1 MRILFLTFQFPYP
14 PDNGARIKTLSILD
28 YLRPLHDVTVL
39 CLTRREPDDE
49 QQRWARAF
57 RDVRWTVLDRGRNP
71 LTLARSYRSGVPL
84 SIERN
89 GSEEMSRMVAE
100 ALVEAEHHA
109 VFVDGW
115 LMAQYLPERLTGL
128 KLLHEHNAEYVIWER
143 QAWLERGGLRK
154 ILVGREARR
163 VRAYEAGL
171 MPRFDAV
178 FAVSEQDRAALV
190 DLGADPGRALVLP
203 NLPDPSLLEMP
214 ALRFEGSQPLILY
227 FGTLSWQP
235 NIEGLERFITQVF
248 PLVRREAPQSRLLIA
263 GRDAP
268 PALER
273 LARGTTGVDY
283 MGPVADAETLYR
295 KARVFVEATRS
306 GGGTKLKILNAL
318 ARGLPVVASPE
329 AAEGIDVI
337 PGAHLLTAVDD
348 DSLAEA
354 VVRLLRDDGL
364 WSRVS
369 EGGRLLIGSRYVA
382 EAAFSPLDEVLSG
395 DRSRI

>member
-28 YLRPLHDVTVL
+28 YLRVQHDVTVL

-49 QQRWARAF
+49 QRRWANAF
-57 RDVRWTVLDRGRNP
+57 GDVRWAVLDRGRNP
-71 LTLARSYRSGVPL
+71 LNLARSYLSGVPL
-84 SIERN
+84 SVERN
-89 GSEEMSRMVAE
+89 QSGVMSQLVAE
-100 ALVEAEHHA
+100 TLEGAKYDAA
-109 VFVDGW
+109 FVDGW
-115 LMAQYLPERLTGL
+115 LMAQYLPETFVGL
-128 KLLHEHNAEYVIWER
+128 RLLHEHNAEYVIWER
-143 QAWLERGGLRK
+143 QARLERGMLRK
-154 ILVGREARR
+154 LLVGREARR
-163 VRAYEAGL
+163 VRAYEAGIL
-171 MPRFDAV
+171 PRFDAA
-178 FAVSEQDRAALV
+178 FAVSEQDRGALV
-190 DLGADPGRALVLP
+190 AVGADPARTLVLP

-214 ALRFEGSQPLILY
+214 ALSFEGSQPVVLY

-235 NIEGLERFITQVF
+235 NIEGLARFIMQVF
-248 PLVRREAPQSRLLIA
+248 PLVRKEAPQARLLVA

-295 KARVFVEATRS
+295 KSRVFVEATRS

-329 AAEGIDVI
+329 ATAGIDAI
-337 PGAHLLTAVDD
+337 AGSHLLVGGGDE
-348 DSLAEA
+348 SLAEA
-354 VVRLLRDDGL
+354 VVRLLTDSAL
-364 WSRVS
+364 WSSVS

-382 EAAFSPLDEVLSG
+382 EAAYAPLDEVLSG